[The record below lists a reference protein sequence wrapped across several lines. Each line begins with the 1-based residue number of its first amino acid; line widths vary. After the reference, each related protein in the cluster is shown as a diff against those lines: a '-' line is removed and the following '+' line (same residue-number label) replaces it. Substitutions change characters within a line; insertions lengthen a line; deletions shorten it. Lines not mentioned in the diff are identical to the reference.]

1 MEVAMG
7 TVSIDELL
15 TREGSAARRR
25 RRRRLALGAATATV
39 LVAAGFGAQR
49 ELGAGAHEAI
59 GDGAP
64 IVHVAPL
71 VAGRVVR
78 VHVSDDKPVA
88 AGDVLIEIDP
98 EDFAAALVYASATVA
113 EARGRLEQTRWQ
125 LIVAKAARS
134 LAAAPLR
141 AAGARGGRAGGE
153 VMVAKAARSLA
164 GAELVAARDRG
175 ARAADA
181 RAVELEV
188 TTAEI
193 KQAAAEAQVELVRAQ
208 IDTAAPRVLRA
219 D

>member
-25 RRRRLALGAATATV
+25 RRRRFARRGATPTV

-78 VHVSDDKPVA
+78 GHVSDDKPVA

-125 LIVAKAARS
+125 LIVAKAARA
-134 LAAAPLR
+134 LAAARVL
-141 AAGARGGRAGGE
+141 
-153 VMVAKAARSLA
+153 
-164 GAELVAARDRG
+164 AARDRG

-193 KQAAAEAQVELVRAQ
+193 KQAAAEAQ
-208 IDTAAPRVLRA
+208 
-219 D
+219 